1 MRTYVK
7 KNGKLNLVGEGRLY
21 SKRDLILREQD
32 NGDSNTITL
41 TNNSEGGQKAA
52 PNEIKN
58 DARKE
63 LQAVNTSKEK
73 QFSVEPR
80 EVAGVNAPVQTNTS
94 NVTPPTATVS
104 ITDPRVE
111 TIMANNAKNGI
122 TTNLQQNSVNP
133 RKVMDEMRMN
143 SVPFTKRELSSLLK
157 GK

>member
-1 MRTYVK
+1 MKTYVK
-7 KNGKLNLVGEGRLY
+7 KNNKLIHIGEGRLF
-21 SKRDLILREQD
+21 SKRDLVLREQD
-32 NGDSNTITL
+32 NGDANTITL
-41 TNNSEGGQKAA
+41 TNNSEGGQKAS

-63 LQAVNTSKEK
+63 LQTVSTSKEK

-94 NVTPPTATVS
+94 NVTPPTTTVS
-104 ITDPRVE
+104 IKDPRVE
-111 TIMANNAKNGI
+111 TIMADNAKKGI
-122 TTNLQQNSVNP
+122 TTNLQQNSVSP

-143 SVPFTKRELSSLLK
+143 SVPFTKKELSQLLK